1 MAAIEEKE
9 VIQLVNQISELKSA
23 IENKG
28 SDERIKLGTIPI
40 DKECGV
46 VRSAADGM
54 YISGSWEK
62 FPDEKTRTEIHQRLI
77 QCRDSLY
84 SALGQDGP
92 REPNHIMYFE
102 YAPTSFIILWGLIGA
117 FLISFLLIQIIERW
131 DIATDSDYHTMINNA
146 WSSLETFTRIEDEL
160 KKVKSDT
167 DTKLLQ
173 ATRETDKDKRE
184 SLEKA
189 AKDRLQSSELQRNK
203 ELTDAFQKLTVLKER
218 KHDGATEGKVIEMV
232 ALLGAL
238 GGSIHFLGSIVNYTG
253 TRRLRRSWLLYYL
266 SLPFIGA
273 TMAPIVYMLLRVG
286 ILAPTGQA
294 NGGTA
299 ISNLNLITI
308 YAFSALTGMFA
319 KTATEKLGDVFAAIF
334 QPKPERVAGDKV
346 TPEKDSGS
354 SGTGSGKGP

>member
-1 MAAIEEKE
+1 MATIEEKE
-9 VIQLVNQISELKSA
+9 VIQLVNQISEFKTS

-28 SDERIKLGTIPI
+28 NEERVKLGTIPI

-46 VRSAADGM
+46 VRNAADGM
-54 YISGSWEK
+54 YISGSWDK
-62 FPDEKTRTEIHQRLI
+62 ISDEKSQTEIYHRLM

-92 REPNHIMYFE
+92 RQPTHIMYFE
-102 YAPTSFIILWGLIGA
+102 YASNSFIILWTLVGL
-117 FLISFLLIQIIERW
+117 LLLTLLLGQIRKHW
-131 DIATDSDYHTMINNA
+131 DTATNTNYIVMIDA
-146 WSSLETFTRIEDEL
+146 ALAALDDFVTSESEFR
-160 KKVKSDT
+160 KSQSEAGS
-167 DTKLLQ
+167 KLLQ
-173 ATRETDKDKRE
+173 ATGEKDPFKRADM
-184 SLEKA
+184 EKQA
-189 AKDRLQSSELQRNK
+189 QDLSNKSEVQKD
-203 ELTDAFQKLTVLKER
+203 QKLTAAREKLDKIKRE
-218 KHDGATEGKVIEMV
+218 KSGATEGDVIEMV

-238 GGSIHFLGSIVNYTG
+238 GGSIHFLSSIVTYTG
-253 TRRLRRSWLLYYL
+253 TRRLRRSWLLYYI

-319 KTATEKLGDVFAAIF
+319 KTATDKLGDVFAAIF